1 MKANKNAKGNAMSLA
16 IYLLV
21 FLVYNLFVF
30 FFLEPATP
38 VFWISYGFM
47 VLAFLVQMGSMWL
60 AFKDLTVEAAFLGIP
75 LASFSV
81 YYFFAELFASLVFMI
96 FQQIGVRI
104 ALFLQIL
111 FLAAYLVFAIV
122 ALLTRDTTVQI
133 KEELRRNVFSL
144 KSLAVDVEML
154 MQGTADPVLKEKLRR
169 LAETVRYSDPM
180 THEAVAAQEARIRQE
195 LAALQLA
202 VRGGQ
207 VKESLALCDTLTA
220 LFVERNQ
227 RLKLAK

>member
-1 MKANKNAKGNAMSLA
+1 MNANKPTKGTVMNLV

-47 VLAFLVQMGSMWL
+47 VLAFVVQMASMWL
-60 AFKDLTVEAAFLGIP
+60 AFKDRTVEAAFLGIP

-81 YYFFAELFASLVFMI
+81 YYFFVELFTSLVFMI
-96 FQQIGVRI
+96 FQQIGVKI

-122 ALLTRDTTVQI
+122 ALLTRDTTVQM
-133 KEELRRNVFSL
+133 KEELRQNVFAI
-144 KSLAVDVEML
+144 KSLTVDVEML
-154 MQGTADPVLKEKLRR
+154 MNATADPILKEKLRR

-180 THEAVAAQEARIRQE
+180 THDSVAGQEAQIRQE

-207 VKESLALCDTLTA
+207 IKESLALCDTLTA